1 MNFVFETDGKSK
13 SEAIK
18 KAVDILGITEDDA
31 TFVSEG
37 GSLLG
42 LVSRKPVTVKV
53 KNDQKKLS
61 DLVLIRAVT
70 LTLISKLGIQAEIEA
85 IKEGDENFVVHITA
99 EESGFL
105 IGRQGRTLDA
115 IQFLVNLL
123 LNRELKRKKRILVD
137 VAKYRERRS
146 DYLRKLARNIANRV
160 AKSGKSFLLEAMN
173 PYERRIIHLEI
184 ESDDRVTTE
193 SEGNGLYKRVRVMGT
208 GDFATSG
215 NSRQPKNSRADNGYN
230 SYPEDEDIDDNIGN
244 RI

>member
-18 KAVDILGITEDDA
+18 KAVDLLGIGEDEA
-31 TFVSEG
+31 TFVTEG
-37 GSLLG
+37 ASLLG

-53 KNDQKKLS
+53 KNDQKKMS
-61 DLVLIRAVT
+61 DMALIRAVV
-70 LTLISKLGIQAEIEA
+70 LTIISKLGIEAEIEA
-85 IKEGDENFVVHITA
+85 IKESDDNFVVHIES

-146 DYLRKLARNIANRV
+146 DYLKKLARNIANRV

-173 PYERRIIHLEI
+173 PYERRIVHLEI
-184 ESDDRVTTE
+184 EDDGRVTTE
-193 SEGNGLYKRVRVMGT
+193 SEGNGLYKRVRVMRIADLSG
-208 GDFATSG
+208 SG
-215 NSRQPKNSRADNGYN
+215 NSKQFNEY
-230 SYPEDEDIDDNIGN
+230 EDEDIDDNIGN

>member
-18 KAVDILGITEDDA
+18 KAVDILGINEDDA
-31 TFVSEG
+31 TFVTEG
-37 GSLLG
+37 ASLLG

-53 KNDQKKLS
+53 KNDQKKMS
-61 DLVLIRAVT
+61 DQVLIRAVV
-70 LTLISKLGIQAEIEA
+70 LAIISKIGVEAEIEA
-85 IKEGDENFVVHITA
+85 IKEGDDNFVVHVIA
-99 EESGFL
+99 DESGFL

-173 PYERRIIHLEI
+173 PYERRIVHLEI
-184 ESDDRVTTE
+184 EADDRVTTE
-193 SEGNGLYKRVRVMGT
+193 SEGNGLYKRVRVMRIA
-208 GDFATSG
+208 DFSG
-215 NSRQPKNSRADNGYN
+215 NSDYD
-230 SYPEDEDIDDNIGN
+230 DEEIDDNIGN